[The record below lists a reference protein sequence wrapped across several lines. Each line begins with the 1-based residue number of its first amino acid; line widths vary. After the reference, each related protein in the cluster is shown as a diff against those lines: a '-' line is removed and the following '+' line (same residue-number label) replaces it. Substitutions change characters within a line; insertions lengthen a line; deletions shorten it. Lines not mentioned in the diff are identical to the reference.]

1 MSSLQDVRHALL
13 ALHRAVLE
21 AERQVYERTHGR
33 QTAGQF
39 LDAVIHAADLA
50 WLQPMT
56 AAIVRLD
63 EELEGTARDAS
74 REDDDVVQQLRGLLR
89 PDPEGAS
96 FSSATRRCSSAAPRR
111 CSRTAP
117 WSACCP
123 SEHGR
128 RAAAERVSSPV

>member
-1 MSSLQDVRHALL
+1 VSSLQDVRHALL

-89 PDPEGAS
+89 PDPEGSVFQQRYAEVLQRS
-96 FSSATRRCSSAAPRR
+96 PEAVLA
-111 CSRTAP
+111 
-117 WSACCP
+117 
-123 SEHGR
+123 HGALVR
-128 RAAAERVSSPV
+128 MLPK